1 MVQAAIASLHADAT
15 PDWPEIAAL
24 YGALARLTNSRVVE
38 LNRAVAMAEA
48 DGPAAGLAIIDGLMF
63 EDYHYLHATR
73 GELLRRLGRSHDAG
87 QAFRQA
93 LALVQD
99 DAERRFLEQ
108 RLADLGTSGG
118 PIPPDSGRSDLK

>member
-1 MVQAAIASLHADAT
+1 
-15 PDWPEIAAL
+15 
-24 YGALARLTNSRVVE
+24 VVE